1 LASLQRHEEAI
12 AAYEKAIA
20 IKPDSYDAWRHV
32 GIALSELKRYKEAM
46 AAYDRAIAIKP
57 DNAEAWRD
65 RGAIVSELKQ
75 DTEGFADGEKEK
87 KEPATIQ

>member
-1 LASLQRHEEAI
+1 
-12 AAYEKAIA
+12 
-20 IKPDSYDAWRHV
+20 
-32 GIALSELKRYKEAM
+32 M

-57 DNAEAWRD
+57 ENAEAWRD

-87 KEPATIQ
+87 E

>member
-1 LASLQRHEEAI
+1 L
-12 AAYEKAIA
+12 
-20 IKPDSYDAWRHV
+20 
-32 GIALSELKRYKEAM
+32 GTALSELKRYEEAI

-57 DNAEAWRD
+57 ENAEAWRD

-75 DTEGFADGEKEK
+75 DTERLADGEKEK

>member
-1 LASLQRHEEAI
+1 
-12 AAYEKAIA
+12 
-20 IKPDSYDAWRHV
+20 
-32 GIALSELKRYKEAM
+32 M

-57 DNAEAWRD
+57 ENAEVWRD

-87 KEPATIQ
+87 EEPPTIQ

>member
-1 LASLQRHEEAI
+1 L
-12 AAYEKAIA
+12 
-20 IKPDSYDAWRHV
+20 

-57 DNAEAWRD
+57 ENTEAWRD

-87 KEPATIQ
+87 EEPATIQ